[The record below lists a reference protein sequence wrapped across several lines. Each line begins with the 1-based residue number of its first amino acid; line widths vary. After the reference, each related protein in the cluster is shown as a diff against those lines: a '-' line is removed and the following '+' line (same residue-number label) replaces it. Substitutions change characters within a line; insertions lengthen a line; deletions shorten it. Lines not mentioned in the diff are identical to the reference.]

1 MANDEQQEGLSAQ
14 ERLARLYSA
23 RAEGQQEDATSFAGE
38 TAGVSISSEVPQAQ
52 TVSTQERLDRLRA
65 RRAGVPLPGDPEA
78 ATPVN
83 NEGANR
89 PRFNINLSRI
99 VDAIPTIVRFFPLRI
114 FTVWGLC
121 SVWHRMYLNTG
132 GDDVLHTGL
141 PAPGYS
147 AFNPFALGAV
157 VFIGLLVVLTEI
169 IAGPLSMIIKQLII
183 GVTYFF
189 RGSAA
194 TREARDRAHANSS
207 LRRLVTETV
216 RGYHSGYS
224 VFGSMA
230 RAARGARNSASTL
243 DYGVGAFTGEDPN
256 APVYDDG
263 LGDRPSQMELTD
275 DAASRIWDLYYPA
288 YGAEGPMSNLHE
300 ALAAGDP
307 QDYTTLM
314 SLALNVAEW
323 CEQNGTPDTHGWFD
337 DPAYP
342 GDYVDA
348 GTFYLMAYS
357 FWEHAAEARRVGPIE
372 PLADDMSRFILRHLS
387 DWSRENAHA
396 YRWRGDWRDADY
408 FDKDRL

>member
-1 MANDEQQEGLSAQ
+1 MADDNQQEGLSAQ
-14 ERLARLYSA
+14 ERLARLYSSLVDD
-23 RAEGQQEDATSFAGE
+23 QQGDAVP
-38 TAGVSISSEVPQAQ
+38 TAGQVTGVRVSAGAPQAQ
-52 TVSTQERLDRLRA
+52 ASSARERLDRLRA

-99 VDAIPTIVRFFPLRI
+99 VDAIPTIVRYFPLRI

-121 SVWHRMYLNTG
+121 SVWYRMYLNVG

-157 VFIGLLVVLTEI
+157 VFIGLLVVVTEI
-169 IAGPLSMIIKQLII
+169 IAGPLSLIIKQLII
-183 GVTYFF
+183 GATYFL

-194 TREARDRAHANSS
+194 TREARDRAHANFS
-207 LRRLVTETV
+207 LRQLVTETV

-230 RAARGARNSASTL
+230 RAARGARNGASTL

-300 ALAAGDP
+300 ALAAGAAVVGTGRSDFMN
-307 QDYTTLM
+307 QINNV
-314 SLALNVAEW
+314 LAFPGIFRGALDVRAGEINDEMKTAASFALAEL
-323 CEQNGTPDTHGWFD
+323 
-337 DPAYP
+337 
-342 GDYVDA
+342 V
-348 GTFYLMAYS
+348 
-357 FWEHAAEARRVGPIE
+357 
-372 PLADDMSRFILRHLS
+372 ADDEL
-387 DWSRENAHA
+387 SREYILPKA
-396 YRWRGDWRDADY
+396 
-408 FDKDRL
+408 FDKRIAGAVAAAVAKAARETGVSRI

>member
-1 MANDEQQEGLSAQ
+1 MADDNQQGGMSAQ
-14 ERLARLYSA
+14 ERLARLYNS
-23 RAEGQQEDATSFAGE
+23 RVDDQQGDATPAAGQV
-38 TAGVSISSEVPQAQ
+38 AGTRVSAGASQAQ
-52 TVSTQERLDRLRA
+52 ASSAQERLDRLRA

-121 SVWHRMYLNTG
+121 SVWYRMYLNVG

-169 IAGPLSMIIKQLII
+169 IAGPLSLIIKQLII
-183 GVTYFF
+183 GATYFF

-194 TREARDRAHANSS
+194 TREARDRAHANFS

-300 ALAAGDP
+300 ALASGDP
-307 QDYTTLM
+307 QD
-314 SLALNVAEW
+314 
-323 CEQNGTPDTHGWFD
+323 
-337 DPAYP
+337 
-342 GDYVDA
+342 
-348 GTFYLMAYS
+348 
-357 FWEHAAEARRVGPIE
+357 
-372 PLADDMSRFILRHLS
+372 
-387 DWSRENAHA
+387 
-396 YRWRGDWRDADY
+396 
-408 FDKDRL
+408 

>member
-1 MANDEQQEGLSAQ
+1 MADDNQQGGMSAQ
-14 ERLARLYSA
+14 ERLARLYSSRVDDQQGDAVPTA
-23 RAEGQQEDATSFAGE
+23 RQATGARVSAG
-38 TAGVSISSEVPQAQ
+38 APQAQ
-52 TVSTQERLDRLRA
+52 ASSAQERLDRLRA

-99 VDAIPTIVRFFPLRI
+99 VDAIPTIVRYFPLRI

-121 SVWHRMYLNTG
+121 SVWYRMYLNVG

-157 VFIGLLVVLTEI
+157 VFIGLLVVVTEI
-169 IAGPLSMIIKQLII
+169 IAGPLSLIIKQLII
-183 GVTYFF
+183 GATYFF

-194 TREARDRAHANSS
+194 TREARDRAHANFS

-263 LGDRPSQMELTD
+263 L
-275 DAASRIWDLYYPA
+275 
-288 YGAEGPMSNLHE
+288 
-300 ALAAGDP
+300 
-307 QDYTTLM
+307 
-314 SLALNVAEW
+314 
-323 CEQNGTPDTHGWFD
+323 
-337 DPAYP
+337 
-342 GDYVDA
+342 
-348 GTFYLMAYS
+348 
-357 FWEHAAEARRVGPIE
+357 
-372 PLADDMSRFILRHLS
+372 
-387 DWSRENAHA
+387 
-396 YRWRGDWRDADY
+396 
-408 FDKDRL
+408 

>member
-1 MANDEQQEGLSAQ
+1 MANDKQQEGLSAQ

-121 SVWHRMYLNTG
+121 SVWYRMYLNTG

-169 IAGPLSMIIKQLII
+169 IAGPLSLIIKQLII
-183 GVTYFF
+183 GATYFF

-194 TREARDRAHANSS
+194 TREARDRAHANFS

-230 RAARGARNSASTL
+230 RATRGARNSASTL

-263 LGDRPSQMELTD
+263 LGDRP
-275 DAASRIWDLYYPA
+275 
-288 YGAEGPMSNLHE
+288 
-300 ALAAGDP
+300 
-307 QDYTTLM
+307 
-314 SLALNVAEW
+314 
-323 CEQNGTPDTHGWFD
+323 
-337 DPAYP
+337 
-342 GDYVDA
+342 
-348 GTFYLMAYS
+348 
-357 FWEHAAEARRVGPIE
+357 
-372 PLADDMSRFILRHLS
+372 LADG
-387 DWSRENAHA
+387 AH
-396 YRWRGDWRDADY
+396 
-408 FDKDRL
+408 

>member
-1 MANDEQQEGLSAQ
+1 MGMGERDSEGLSAQ
-14 ERLARLYSA
+14 ERLEQL
-23 RAEGQQEDATSFAGE
+23 RAQRMAPKDTGVHIESDAANG
-38 TAGVSISSEVPQAQ
+38 
-52 TVSTQERLDRLRA
+52 RLDINWNS
-65 RRAGVPLPGDPEA
+65 AGAPKHHVS
-78 ATPVN
+78 
-83 NEGANR
+83 
-89 PRFNINLSRI
+89 INLSRI
-99 VDAIPTIVRFFPLRI
+99 VDAIPTVIRFLPVRI

-121 SVWHRMYLNTG
+121 SVWYRLFLNTG
-132 GDDVLHTGL
+132 GDDILHTGL

-147 AFNPFALGAV
+147 AFNPFAQAV
-157 VFIGLLVVLTEI
+157 VIFGGLIVVSIELLI
-169 IAGPLSMIIKQLII
+169 GPLSLIIKQLII
-183 GVTYFF
+183 GLFYLL

-194 TREARDRAHANSS
+194 TRRALSDAHAQFNFV
-207 LRRLVTETV
+207 LFIADTRE
-216 RGYHSGYS
+216 GYHIGYS
-224 VFGSMA
+224 LLGSA
-230 RAARGARNSASTL
+230 LRANRGARNGSSSL
-243 DYGVGAFTGEDPN
+243 DYGEGALTGVDPYSYQ
-256 APVYDDG
+256 YDDG
-263 LGDRPSQMELTD
+263 IGDRPSVLELTD
-275 DAASRIWDLYYPA
+275 EEADRLWDLYYPA

-300 ALAAGDP
+300 ALASGDP

-357 FWEHAAEARRVGPIE
+357 FWEQAAEVRRVGPIE